1 LDQLIEYL
9 HSSGDERLIR
19 VEGHADNVEIG
30 PSLKS
35 RYPSNWE
42 LSKARA
48 SGVVR
53 YLVEKGGVDSARLN
67 SVGYGDSRPAA
78 TNAIEEGRTKN
89 RRVEILL
96 YAPQTDP
103 QGSKPDMPGQAQKPE
118 SDPSDLSAR
127 GSNDQPAVPSDDS
140 HATEPGTLSV
150 GDPSQAPPSDGT
162 GTSNSPDTPDTK
174 GTASPDAAMQDPKQ
188 PAGAPLQ

>member
-1 LDQLIEYL
+1 M
-9 HSSGDERLIR
+9 
-19 VEGHADNVEIG
+19 EGHADNVEIG

-53 YLVEKGGVDSARLN
+53 YLVEKGGLDSARLS
-67 SVGYGDSRPAA
+67 SVGYGDSRPTA

-89 RRVEILL
+89 RRVEILF

-103 QGSKPDMPGQAQKPE
+103 QASKPDMPNQAQKQD
-118 SDPSDLSAR
+118 SDPSSLSAR
-127 GSNDQPAVPSDDS
+127 GSNDQPAVPADVSN
-140 HATEPGTLSV
+140 ATGPGTLSV
-150 GDPSQAPPSDGT
+150 TVRDPSPVPTMVGSG
-162 GTSNSPDTPDTK
+162 SMSIPDAN
-174 GTASPDAAMQDPKQ
+174 GTASSDVGTQDPKQ
-188 PAGAPLQ
+188 PAASPLQ

>member
-9 HSSGDERLIR
+9 HASGDARLIR

-53 YLVEKGGVDSARLN
+53 YLVEKGGLDSARLS

-96 YAPQTDP
+96 YAPETDP
-103 QGSKPDMPGQAQKPE
+103 QASKPDMPSQTQKQD
-118 SDPSDLSAR
+118 SDPSSLSAR
-127 GSNDQPAVPSDDS
+127 GSNDQPAVPTDDS
-140 HATEPGTLSV
+140 NASGPGTLPA
-150 GDPSQAPPSDGT
+150 GDPSPAPAMDGA
-162 GTSNSPDTPDTK
+162 GTSNIPDGSD
-174 GTASPDAAMQDPKQ
+174 TASPDVGAQDPKQ
-188 PAGAPLQ
+188 PAGSSLQ